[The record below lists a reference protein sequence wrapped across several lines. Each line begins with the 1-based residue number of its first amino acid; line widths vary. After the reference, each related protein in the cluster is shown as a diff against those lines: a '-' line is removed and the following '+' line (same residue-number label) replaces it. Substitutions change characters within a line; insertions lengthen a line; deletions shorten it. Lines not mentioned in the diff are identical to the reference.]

1 MAVSPFAQRYAHTL
15 PDRPHTE
22 WEPLHKHLDEVATS
36 AAGFAAVFGA
46 GDWADLLG
54 RCHDLGKGS
63 DEFQRYIGSPNTQDA
78 ANAGAED
85 ATRPG
90 RVDHSTFGARYLAKA
105 FGGLTGQLLAFCI
118 AGHHAGLSDWSA
130 GDDASAGSTL
140 ESRLDARNGIPHVE
154 DPGLRLIPPAAPFK
168 WSSIKEMPFQMA
180 FLTRMLFS
188 TLVDADRTC
197 TEAFCTPEAAE
208 ERHGA
213 RPTLVALRDVLDAHL
228 LQMQQ
233 GAPMTPVNQ
242 QRHTVLQQCRAAA
255 TLEPGFFSLQVP
267 TGGGKTLSSLAF
279 ALHHATGER
288 SSEAPALHRVIVAIP
303 FTSIIEQTAAV
314 YRKALGP
321 LAERA
326 LVEHHSSLQPETET
340 RANQLAVENWDAP
353 LIVTTNVQLLETLFA
368 AKTTPCRKLH
378 RIAGSV
384 IILDEAQTLPV
395 ELLEPTLI
403 ALRELVRNYGCTV
416 VLCTAT
422 QPALERRA
430 DFNIGIEGVR
440 PIIADP
446 RPLFESL
453 KRVTVDHVGK
463 LTDEDLVARLAKE
476 PQVLCIVNTRPHA
489 AKLFRLLSEAAE
501 PDSCFHL
508 STLMCGAHRRVALW
522 CIRRRVAAGKP
533 CRIVSTQLIEAGV
546 DIDLPVVYRAA
557 TGFDSIAQAAGRCNR
572 EGKLPM
578 KGHTHVFDTESEPPP
593 GFLRESR
600 QAGLECFSRFDDPL
614 EPAAIEAYFER
625 LYWGKR
631 DEWDKHKILR
641 RMQVDH
647 RRHQAHFQFRE
658 IADAYRLIK
667 NAQLPILVPFGR
679 KAKHYLDELG
689 KGYVEFVPQRQLQPY
704 LVSVPERT
712 LRTMEASG
720 VVRAHESGVWLLL
733 REDVYMEATGLKLD
747 AFGLD
752 PTTWG
757 V

>member
-1 MAVSPFAQRYAHTL
+1 MAVSPFAERYAHTL
-15 PDRPHTE
+15 PGRPPFE
-22 WEPLHKHLDEVATS
+22 WEPLNKHLDEVAAS
-36 AAGFAAVFGA
+36 AAGFAAAFGA
-46 GDWADLLG
+46 GDWADRLG

-63 DEFQRYIGSPNTQDA
+63 AEFQQYIRSRNTQDA
-78 ANAGAED
+78 ENAGAED
-85 ATRPG
+85 AKRPG

-105 FGGLTGQLLAFCI
+105 FSGLAGQLLAFCI
-118 AGHHAGLSDWSA
+118 AGHHAGLPDWSA
-130 GDDASAGSTL
+130 GDDASAGATL
-140 ESRLDARNGIPHVE
+140 ESRLDARNGIPYVE
-154 DPGLRLIPPAAPFK
+154 DPGLTLTPPAAPFK
-168 WSSIKEMPFQMA
+168 WSSVKEMPFQLA
-180 FLTRMLFS
+180 FFTRMLFS
-188 TLVDADRTC
+188 TLIDADRTC
-197 TEAFCTPEAAE
+197 TEAFCTPENAE
-208 ERHGA
+208 ERRRT
-213 RPTLVALRDVLDAHL
+213 RPTLVDLRDALDAHL
-228 LQMQQ
+228 LHMEQN
-233 GAPMTPVNQ
+233 APATEVNQ
-242 QRHTVLQQCRAAA
+242 QRGAVLRQCRAAGM
-255 TLEPGFFSLQVP
+255 LEPGFFSLQVP

-279 ALHHATGER
+279 ALHHAMGER
-288 SSEAPALHRVIVAIP
+288 VPTARALRRIIVAIP

-314 YRKALGP
+314 YRRALGP

-340 RANQLAVENWDAP
+340 RANQLAAENWDAP

-395 ELLEPTLI
+395 ELLEATLA
-403 ALRELVRNYGCTV
+403 ALRELVRNYGCSV

-430 DFNIGIEGVR
+430 DFDIGIEGVR
-440 PIIADP
+440 TIIADP
-446 RPLFESL
+446 RPLFAIL
-453 KRVTVDHVGK
+453 KRVTVARVGK
-463 LTDEDLVARLAKE
+463 LSDEDLVARLAKE

-489 AKLFRLLSEAAE
+489 AKLFRLLSEGSA

-508 STLMCGAHRRVALW
+508 STLMCSAHRRLALRL
-522 CIRRRVAAGKP
+522 IRQRIAANQP

-557 TGFDSIAQAAGRCNR
+557 AGFDSIAQAAGRCNR

-578 KGHTHVFDTESEPPP
+578 GYTYVFDTEAEPPP

-614 EPAAIEAYFER
+614 EPAAIQAYFER

-631 DEWDKHKILR
+631 DEWDKNNIM
-641 RMQVDH
+641 RMMLIN
-647 RRHQAHFQFRE
+647 RGRPPAHFQFRK
-658 IADAYRLIK
+658 IAEAYRLIQDT
-667 NAQLPILVPFGR
+667 QLPILVPFR
-679 KAKHYLDELG
+679 KKGKRYLDELG
-689 KGYVEFVPQRQLQPY
+689 KGYVKFFSQRQLQHY
-704 LVSVPERT
+704 QVSVPKRI
-712 LRTMEASG
+712 LQVMEASG

-733 REDVYMEATGLKLD
+733 REDVYTEATGLKLD

-752 PTTWG
+752 STVWG